1 MDDNTYPIGKRASFI
16 FPTGNSSARG
26 CAVTPTVLMLSFSL
40 QFVGK
45 ERKKHMTKGNRI
57 YKDRLFKFVFNDKEK
72 LLSLYNALNHSDY
85 KDADALEINTLE
97 DFIYMG
103 MKNDLSFILDSDMCL
118 YEHQST
124 FNPNMPLR
132 GLFYFADLLQQFVT
146 EKGYN
151 IYSSNLLTLPN
162 PRFVVF
168 YNGDDT
174 IPERSILK
182 LSDAFENKEK
192 SGCLE
197 VEALMLDV
205 NVGKNME
212 LMQSCGYLQD
222 YTTFVGKVKEYKK
235 QYSNLDVAID
245 EAINYCMEHDIMKE
259 LLAKHKAEV
268 ARLIFREFDEAEYMR
283 QQEKQKEAEIAVYK
297 EQLLQKDEEITRQG
311 EKLSQQSKQLSQQ
324 SKQLSQQSEQ
334 LSQQSEQLSKQSKQ
348 LSKKEEQL
356 SQQSELLTQYKQIL
370 KEHGLLDAE

>member
-1 MDDNTYPIGKRASFI
+1 MSYRERASFI

-26 CAVTPTVLMLSFSL
+26 GTVTPTVLMLSFSL

-85 KDADALEINTLE
+85 KDVDALEINTLE

-283 QQEKQKEAEIAVYK
+283 QLEKEKEATIAAYKEKIALQEEQISQKEIQLAETK
-297 EQLLQKDEEITRQG
+297 EVLSQKDEE
-311 EKLSQQSKQLSQQ
+311 LSQKDKELLQKA
-324 SKQLSQQSEQ
+324 EQ
-334 LSQQSEQLSKQSKQ
+334 LAK
-348 LSKKEEQL
+348 
-356 SQQSELLTQYKQIL
+356 YKL
-370 KEHGLLDAE
+370 MLEEHGIFLSEE